1 MKIRLT
7 TYIFLFLA
15 LLACTSPVPYRRA
28 VGYVEEGG
36 NDSLLIV
43 RINDEVGKSLFF
55 NLNDKTQ
62 VNRENLIEGNI
73 VEVEYLAPTTAVKY
87 DASVVTASPTY
98 RRALGVWQSGSKK
111 GLKISFELLPHGKI
125 RQSAPESILLFKH
138 WQLTP
143 VENEIELIGEVAM
156 PLMDATATDETDNT
170 KDMIADREPMSFRTR
185 VSLDCEEEQEVMLF
199 NNDSLSGTKLLKKI

>member
-7 TYIFLFLA
+7 TYIILLVS
-15 LLACTSPVPYRRA
+15 LLACSSPIPYCRV
-28 VGYVEEGG
+28 VGYVDEGG

-43 RINDEVGKSLFF
+43 RTVSEEHKTLFF
-55 NLNDKTQ
+55 NLSDKTI
-62 VNRENLIEGNI
+62 VDRENLIEGNI

-156 PLMDATATDETDNT
+156 PLMDATATYETDNT

-185 VSLDCEEEQEVMLF
+185 VSLGSEEEQEVMLF

>member
-7 TYIFLFLA
+7 TYIILLVS
-15 LLACTSPVPYRRA
+15 LLACSSPIPYCRV
-28 VGYVEEGG
+28 VGYVDEGG

-43 RINDEVGKSLFF
+43 RTVSEEHKTLFF
-55 NLNDKTQ
+55 NLSDKTI
-62 VNRENLIEGNI
+62 VDRENLIEGNI

-156 PLMDATATDETDNT
+156 PLMTTTATDEADNT
-170 KDMIADREPMSFRTR
+170 KDMITDREPMSFRTR
-185 VSLDCEEEQEVMLF
+185 VSLACEEEQEVMLF
-199 NNDSLSGTKLLKKI
+199 NNDTLSGTKLLKKI